1 MASNASIA
9 AEVTEVWPAGAV
21 LGEGPT
27 WDAVAGR
34 VMWVDIKG
42 KALHAYR
49 HRDGA
54 RQSWPLPFR
63 LCSLA
68 RLQPP
73 WTPPPEI
80 GPDAFIGCGDG
91 GLMWLGIDGDSVT
104 ARPIVDP
111 ERDIPGNRFNDG
123 KLGPD
128 GRYWAGTM
136 DDAESAASGRLYAFG
151 HDGSYQVMD
160 TGYRVTN
167 GPAFSPGGRIVY
179 HTDSARQ
186 EIYAFDLSVDGRPG
200 PRRLLRSFGPGEGYP
215 DGMTVDAEG
224 YLWVAMWDGGR
235 LQRLDPEGRDRGAVA
250 MPAARCTS
258 CVFVVPSVL
267 YVTSASIGVESQPG
281 AGSLYRVDLR

>member
-1 MASNASIA
+1 MIGDELIPAT
-9 AEVTEVWPAGAV
+9 VTEVWPARAV

-27 WDAVAGR
+27 WDAAGGR

-42 KALHAYR
+42 RALHAYS
-49 HRDGA
+49 HRDGG

-68 RLQPP
+68 RPSPP
-73 WTPPPEI
+73 WTPPPGI
-80 GPDAFIGCGDG
+80 GTDTFIGCGDG
-91 GLMWLGIDGDSVT
+91 GLMWLGLEGERVT
-104 ARPIVDP
+104 AVPVVDP
-111 ERDIPGNRFNDG
+111 ERDTPGNRFNDG

-136 DDAESAASGRLYAFG
+136 DDGEQAASGQLYAFS

-167 GPAFSPGGRIVY
+167 GPAFSANGRILY

-186 EIYAFDLSVDGRPG
+186 EIYAFDLAADGRLG
-200 PRRLLRSFGPGEGYP
+200 PRRLLRAFGPGEGYP
-215 DGMTVDAEG
+215 DGMTVDVHG
-224 YLWVAMWDGGR
+224 NLWVAMWDGSR
-235 LQRLDPEGRDRGAVA
+235 LQRLDPDGRDLGGVP

-258 CVFVVPSVL
+258 CVFVEADVL
-267 YVTSASIGVESQPG
+267 YVTSASIGVEAQPG
-281 AGSLYRVDLR
+281 AGSLYRVCLR